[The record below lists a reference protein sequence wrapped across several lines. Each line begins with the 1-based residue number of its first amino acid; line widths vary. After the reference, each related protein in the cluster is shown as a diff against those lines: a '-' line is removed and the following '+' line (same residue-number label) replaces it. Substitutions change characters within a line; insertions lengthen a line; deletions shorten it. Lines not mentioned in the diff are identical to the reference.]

1 MKKSDIADPAYSKA
15 IIDAFEAGKLSEH
28 KRIISI
34 IEDMEKQTIF
44 NSLGSCVWTQNII
57 KAINDDVE

>member
-15 IIDAFEAGKLSEH
+15 ITDAFEAGKLSEH
-28 KRIISI
+28 KRIVALL
-34 IEDMEKQTIF
+34 EDMENHTIF
-44 NSLGSCVWTQNII
+44 TSLGTCVWTRQII